1 MAWDSNLSD
10 EQRIAASHTGS
21 HARLLAGP
29 GTGKTRCLARRIAY
43 LVTERGIS
51 PSEILATTFTR
62 AAAFELR
69 KQASEAIGKGIG
81 KIPTISTLH
90 SFSLRQLLRN
100 APISDL
106 PQPLRIA
113 DDYEERWIIIEDLK
127 DILNGDYDVDKTRDT
142 LALLS
147 ADWETL
153 KADQSGWESKFPDP
167 RFITAWHEHRDI
179 YGYTLRAELVYQL
192 KKALELNPNFQL
204 EGPPRYLLVDEYQDL
219 NPCDLAVI
227 RTIVKRGAELY
238 GAGDDDQS
246 IYGFRKAYPQG
257 IRMFDKDYKP
267 STDLILEVSWRCD
280 RRILDF
286 AHYVAEQDI
295 QRMPKLL
302 IPAKIAGDGIIEPH
316 GFANQEE
323 EARGISRICKSL
335 LGSPKY
341 VPSDILI
348 LLRSDYQRRF
358 STPIRAALEQE
369 QIPVETLENP
379 TAPLDEPPG
388 RQVLC
393 TLRLLENPQDDL
405 VWRTLLEI
413 RHQGVGRETIKR
425 IYEIAHS
432 RGIRFASALD
442 LIAQGQEQILRAR
455 TVREELQNIKA
466 SLAAL
471 ESRRQGV
478 ELAELIDIVTQEII
492 ANTEER
498 AAVKGCLDR
507 VAVATDAK
515 DVKDLLVGLQISLG
529 RYEQDSGDAEK
540 VRIMTMHQ
548 AKGLTSPV
556 VIIAVAEDEYIPG
569 RATTLLEVDD
579 ERRLLY
585 VSLTRAK
592 HHLCITYC
600 NRRGG
605 LQKYTGRN
613 AGTLKRTFTR
623 FLRDIPSELYDKA

>member
-10 EQRIAASHTGS
+10 EQKIAASYTGS

-29 GTGKTRCLARRIAY
+29 GTGKTRCFARRIVY
-43 LVTERGIS
+43 LVIERGIS

-69 KQASEAIGKGIG
+69 KQASEALGDSIG
-81 KIPTISTLH
+81 KIPRISTLH

-100 APISDL
+100 VPISDL
-106 PQPLRIA
+106 PQPLRVA

-127 DILNGDYDVDKTRDT
+127 DILSGDYDVDKTWDI
-142 LALLS
+142 LGLLS

-167 RFITAWHEHRDI
+167 HFITAWHAHRDI

-204 EGPPRYLLVDEYQDL
+204 EGPPRYFLVDEYQDL

-227 RTIVKRGAELY
+227 KTIVKRGAELY

-267 STDLILEVSWRCD
+267 STDLKLEVSWRCD

-295 QRMPKLL
+295 QRIPKPL
-302 IPAKIAGDGIIEPH
+302 IPAKSAGRGIVQARV
-316 GFANQEE
+316 FANQEE
-323 EARGISRICKSL
+323 EATGISKICKSL
-335 LGSPKY
+335 LDSSEY
-341 VPSDILI
+341 VSGDILI
-348 LLRSDYQRRF
+348 LLRQDYRQRF
-358 STPIRAALEQE
+358 STPIRAALERE
-369 QIPVETLENP
+369 QIPTELLENP
-379 TAPLDEPPG
+379 TAPLDEPSG

-393 TLRLLENPQDDL
+393 MVRLLENPKDDL
-405 VWRTLLEI
+405 AWRTLLQI
-413 RHQGVGRETIKR
+413 RHQGVGRKTIKQ
-425 IYEIAHS
+425 IYEIARS
-432 RGIRFASALD
+432 RGIRFTSALD

-455 TVREELQNIKA
+455 TVQEALQNIKA
-466 SLAAL
+466 CLAAL

-478 ELAELIDIVTQEII
+478 EIAEFINIVTQEII

-515 DVKDLLVGLQISLG
+515 DIKDLLVGLQISLG
-529 RYEQDSGDAEK
+529 RYEQDSGDVEK

-569 RATTLLEVDD
+569 KATGLEVDD

-592 HHLCITYC
+592 NHLYITYC

-605 LQKYTGRN
+605 AQRHTGRN
-613 AGTLKRTFTR
+613 PGSLNRTFTR
-623 FLRDIPSELYDKA
+623 FLRDIPKELYDKA

>member
-1 MAWDSNLSD
+1 MAWNSNLSD
-10 EQRIAASHTGS
+10 EQMIAASYTGS

-62 AAAFELR
+62 AAAFQLR
-69 KQASEAIGKGIG
+69 KQASEAIGNGIG
-81 KIPTISTLH
+81 NIPRISTLH

-100 APISDL
+100 APVSDL

-167 RFITAWHEHRDI
+167 RFITAWHEHRNI

-219 NPCDLAVI
+219 NPCDLAVVRKI
-227 RTIVKRGAELY
+227 ADRGAELY

-267 STDLILEVSWRCD
+267 STDLILKVSWRCG

-295 QRMPKLL
+295 QRIPKPL
-302 IPAKIAGDGIIEPH
+302 IPAKVAGEGIIERH
-316 GFANQEE
+316 TFANQEE
-323 EARGISRICKSL
+323 EARGISRICKTL
-335 LGSPKY
+335 LGSAKY
-341 VPSDILI
+341 IPSDILI

-358 STPIRAALEQE
+358 STPLRVALEEE

-379 TAPLDEPPG
+379 TAPLDEPPA

-405 VWRTLLEI
+405 AWRTLLQI
-413 RHQGVGRETIKR
+413 RHGGVGRKTIKQ
-425 IYEIAHS
+425 IYEIARS
-432 RGIRFASALD
+432 RGIHFTSALD
-442 LIAQGQEQILRAR
+442 LVAQGQEQIPRAEILRS
-455 TVREELQNIKA
+455 ELQNIKA
-466 SLAAL
+466 CLAAL

-478 ELAELIDIVTQEII
+478 ELVEFINVAIQEII
-492 ANTEER
+492 ADTGER
-498 AAVKGCLDR
+498 AAVEDCLDK

-515 DVKDLLVGLQISLG
+515 DVEDLLVGLQISLG

-569 RATTLLEVDD
+569 KAIGLEIDD

-592 HHLCITYC
+592 NHLYITHC

-605 LQKYTGRN
+605 TQRRTGRN
-613 AGTLKRTFTR
+613 PGNLNRHLTR
-623 FLRDIPSELYDKA
+623 FLRDIPSDLYDKA

>member
-1 MAWDSNLSD
+1 MAWDSDLSD
-10 EQRIAASHTGS
+10 EQREAASYTGS

-43 LVTERGIS
+43 LVIERSIS
-51 PSEILATTFTR
+51 PSEVLATTFTR
-62 AAAFELR
+62 AAVFELQ
-69 KQASEAIGKGIG
+69 KQVSEAIGKDIG

-100 APISDL
+100 APVSDL

-142 LALLS
+142 FSLLS

-153 KADQSGWESKFPDP
+153 KADQSGWKAEFPDP
-167 RFITAWHEHRDI
+167 RFITVWHEHRNI
-179 YGYTLRAELVYQL
+179 YGYTIRAELVYQL
-192 KKALELNPNFQL
+192 KKALELNPNFKL

-219 NPCDLAVI
+219 NPCDLAI
-227 RTIVKRGAELY
+227 IKTIVERGAELY

-267 STDLILEVSWRCD
+267 SADLMLEVSRRCD

-295 QRMPKLL
+295 QRISKPLRPAEKAGEGIVKLR
-302 IPAKIAGDGIIEPH
+302 
-316 GFANQEE
+316 GFSNQKE
-323 EARGISRICKSL
+323 EAGGISAICKSL
-335 LGSPKY
+335 LDSSEH
-341 VPSDILI
+341 VPRDILI
-348 LLRSDYQRRF
+348 LLRQDYQRRF
-358 STPIRAALEQE
+358 STPIRSALEQE

-379 TAPLDEPPG
+379 TAPLDESPG
-388 RQVLC
+388 REVLC
-393 TLRLLENPQDDL
+393 VLRLLENPQDHL
-405 VWRTLLEI
+405 AWRTLLDI
-413 RHQGVGRETIKR
+413 RHQGVGTKTIKH
-425 IYEIAHS
+425 IYEIARS
-432 RGIRFASALD
+432 RGIRFTNALD
-442 LIAQGQEQILRAR
+442 LIVQGQEQIPRAKTLR
-455 TVREELQNIKA
+455 TELQNIKA
-466 SLAAL
+466 CITGL
-471 ESRRQGV
+471 ESRRQGIELV
-478 ELAELIDIVTQEII
+478 EFINIITQEII
-492 ANTEER
+492 SDTNER

-507 VAVATDAK
+507 IAVLTNAK
-515 DVKDLLVGLQISLG
+515 HVKDLLTGLQISLG
-529 RYEQDSGDAEK
+529 KYEQDSGDAEK

-569 RATTLLEVDD
+569 KATGLQIDD

-592 HHLCITYC
+592 HHLYITYC

-605 LQKYTGRN
+605 AQRHTGRN
-613 AGTLKRTFTR
+613 PGSLNRTLTR
-623 FLRDIPSELYDKA
+623 FLRNIPSNLYDKA